1 MDSATGKGGG
11 VRRQYGPEVPPV
23 RRRELFAWACYD
35 FANSGYTTV
44 VITAVFNAYFVAVV
58 AGNAAWATL
67 AWTLGLSLS
76 YALVIIAAP
85 VLGAYSDRRANKLQ
99 LLWITTIGC
108 VLSTAALALCGP
120 GDVWLAL
127 VLIVVSNLAY
137 SLGES
142 LIAAFLPELAADES
156 MGRLSGFGWAFGYV
170 GGLLVLGICLVWI
183 LGAPGRGVTDDV
195 AIRQTMLITAIAF
208 AVSAVP
214 TLTLLRERSQPTGQ
228 ATAGMVATALAGL
241 KSSIASSRDLPDL
254 RRFLICIV
262 WYQSGVATVI
272 TLAAVFTT
280 QALGFSTQESIVLVL
295 VVNVTAAV
303 GAFVF
308 GLVQDRLGH
317 RRTLAITLVGW
328 LLAILLFFLSD
339 ARWVIWTAANFA
351 GLSLGASQSA
361 GRALVGY
368 LCPPEREGE
377 IFGLWGLAVR
387 VAMIL
392 GPLSYGFVNWFSG
405 GNHRIALQVT
415 ALFFV
420 VGLVQLFRVDVVR
433 GHALARQPAGG
444 GADRFAPL
452 PLGNMAENVAQT
464 TPGQART

>member
-1 MDSATGKGGG
+1 M
-11 VRRQYGPEVPPV
+11 RRQYGPDVPAV

-44 VITAVFNAYFVAVV
+44 VVTAVFNAYFVAVV
-58 AGNAAWATL
+58 AGSAEWGTL
-67 AWTLGLSLS
+67 AWTLGLSVS

-85 VLGAYSDRRANKLQ
+85 IVGAYSDLRANKLR
-99 LLWITTIGC
+99 LLRLTTIGC
-108 VLSTAALALCGP
+108 VLATAALALCGP

-127 VLIVVSNLAY
+127 ALLVVSNLAY

-142 LIAAFLPELAADES
+142 LIAAFLPELAADDA
-156 MGRLSGFGWAFGYV
+156 MGRLSGFGWAFGYL

-183 LGAPGRGVTDDV
+183 LGAPGRGVAEDV
-195 AIRQTMLITAIAF
+195 AVRQTMLITAVAF
-208 AVSAVP
+208 AITAIP
-214 TLTLLRERSQPTGQ
+214 TLTMLRERARPRG
-228 ATAGMVATALAGL
+228 GPVRGLVVAAMAGL
-241 KSSIASSRDLPDL
+241 RSSIAGSRDLPDL
-254 RRFLICIV
+254 RRFLVCIV

-295 VVNVTAAV
+295 VVNITAAL

-317 RRTLAITLVGW
+317 RLTLAVTLVGW
-328 LLAILLFFLSD
+328 LLAILLFFLSEE
-339 ARWVIWTAANFA
+339 RWVVWTAANLA

-368 LCPPEREGE
+368 LCPSEREGE

-392 GPLSYGFVNWFSG
+392 GPLSYGFVNWASG
-405 GNHRIALQVT
+405 GDHHIALQIT
-415 ALFFV
+415 ALFFIA
-420 VGLVQLFRVDVVR
+420 GLLQLARVDVVR
-433 GHALARQPAGG
+433 GHALARGETPAGAVSMDPAG
-444 GADRFAPL
+444 PAA
-452 PLGNMAENVAQT
+452 
-464 TPGQART
+464 

>member
-1 MDSATGKGGG
+1 M
-11 VRRQYGPEVPPV
+11 RRVYGPEVPPV

-44 VITAVFNAYFVAVV
+44 VITAVFNAYFVGVV
-58 AGNAAWATL
+58 AGNARWATL
-67 AWTLGLSLS
+67 AWTLGLSVS
-76 YALVIIAAP
+76 YALVILAAP
-85 VLGAYSDRRANKLQ
+85 IVGAYADQRANKRR
-99 LLWITTIGC
+99 LLRVMTVGC
-108 VLSTAALALCGP
+108 VLSTAALSWCGP
-120 GDVWLAL
+120 GDIWLAL
-127 VLIVVSNLAY
+127 VLLVISNLAY

-142 LIAAFLPELAADES
+142 LIAAFLPELAKDEA

-183 LGAPGRGVTDDV
+183 LGAPERGVSNDV
-195 AIRQTMLITAIAF
+195 AVRQSMLITAVAF
-208 AVSAVP
+208 AISALP
-214 TLTLLRERSQPTGQ
+214 TLTMLRERAQPTGQ
-228 ATAGMVATALAGL
+228 ASAGMIATALAGL
-241 KSSIASSRDLPDL
+241 KSSVASSRDLPDL

-317 RRTLAITLVGW
+317 RVTLAITLVGW
-328 LLAILLFFLSD
+328 LLSILLFFLSEE
-339 ARWVIWTAANFA
+339 RWVIWTAANFA

-368 LCPPEREGE
+368 LCPPDREGE

-387 VAMIL
+387 VAMIV
-392 GPLSYGFVNWFSG
+392 GPLSYGLFSWLSG
-405 GNHRIALQVT
+405 GDHRIPLQVT
-415 ALFFV
+415 ALFFI
-420 VGLVQLFRVDVVR
+420 VGLVQLFRVDVDR
-433 GHALARQPAGG
+433 GHRLVRPSVV
-444 GADRFAPL
+444 RH
-452 PLGNMAENVAQT
+452 T
-464 TPGQART
+464 

>member
-1 MDSATGKGGG
+1 MEPMTGRA
-11 VRRQYGPEVPPV
+11 RRMRREYGPDVPPV
-23 RRRELFAWACYD
+23 KRRELFAWACYD

-44 VITAVFNAYFVAVV
+44 VITAVFNAYFVTVV
-58 AGNAAWATL
+58 AGNASWATL
-67 AWTLGLSLS
+67 AWTLGLSAS
-76 YALVIIAAP
+76 YALVILAAP
-85 VLGAYSDRRANKLQ
+85 IIGAYSDRRANKRQ

-108 VLSTAALALCGP
+108 VLSTAALALCGA

-127 VLIVVSNLAY
+127 ALILVSNLAY

-142 LIAAFLPELAADES
+142 LIAAFLPELAADEA

-170 GGLLVLGICLVWI
+170 GGLLVLGLCLAWI
-183 LGAPGRGVTDDV
+183 LGAPGRGVPDDV
-195 AIRQTMLITAIAF
+195 AVRQTMLITAMAF
-208 AVSAVP
+208 AISALP
-214 TLTLLRERSQPTGQ
+214 TLLMLRERARPTGQ
-228 ATAGMVATALAGL
+228 PSTGMVATALAGL

-254 RRFLICIV
+254 RRFLFCII

-317 RRTLAITLVGW
+317 RLTLALTLVGW
-328 LLAILLFFLSD
+328 LMAIVLFFLSEE
-339 ARWVIWTAANFA
+339 RWVIWTAANFA
-351 GLSLGASQSA
+351 GFSLGASQSA

-387 VAMIL
+387 VAMIV
-392 GPLSYGFVNWFSG
+392 GPLSYGFVNWLSD
-405 GNHRIALQVT
+405 GNHRIALQIT

-420 VGLVQLFRVDVVR
+420 VGLVQLFRVDVAR
-433 GHALARQPAGG
+433 GHQLARRTPA
-444 GADRFAPL
+444 AA
-452 PLGNMAENVAQT
+452 VH
-464 TPGQART
+464 

>member
-1 MDSATGKGGG
+1 M
-11 VRRQYGPEVPPV
+11 RREYGPDVPPV

-44 VITAVFNAYFVAVV
+44 VITAVFNAYFVAVI

-67 AWTLGLSLS
+67 AWTLGLSVS
-76 YALVIIAAP
+76 YALVILAAP
-85 VLGAYSDRRANKLQ
+85 ILGAYSDRRANKLR
-99 LLWITTIGC
+99 LLRLTTMGC
-108 VLSTAALALCGP
+108 VVSTAALALCGP

-127 VLIVVSNLAY
+127 TLIVVSNLAY

-142 LIAAFLPELAADES
+142 LIAAFLPELADDNA

-170 GGLLVLGICLVWI
+170 GGLLVLGICLMWI
-183 LGAPGRGVTDDV
+183 LGAPERGVPDDV
-195 AIRQTMLITAIAF
+195 AVRQTMLITAIAF

-214 TLTLLRERSQPTGQ
+214 TLTLLRERAVPTAQPH
-228 ATAGMVATALAGL
+228 AGMIATALAGL

-254 RRFLICIV
+254 RRFLFCII

-280 QALGFSTQESIVLVL
+280 QALGFSTQESIILVL
-295 VVNVTAAV
+295 VVNVTAAL
-303 GAFVF
+303 GAFLF

-317 RRTLAITLVGW
+317 RRTLAITLVAW
-328 LLAILLFFLSD
+328 LLAIVLFFLSEE
-339 ARWVIWTAANFA
+339 RWVIWVAANFA
-351 GLSLGASQSA
+351 GFSLGASQSA

-405 GNHRIALQVT
+405 GNHRIALQIT
-415 ALFFV
+415 ALFFI
-420 VGLVQLFRVDVVR
+420 VGLVQLFRVDVTR
-433 GHALARQPAGG
+433 GHQFAR
-444 GADRFAPL
+444 RAPE
-452 PLGNMAENVAQT
+452 AAVH
-464 TPGQART
+464 